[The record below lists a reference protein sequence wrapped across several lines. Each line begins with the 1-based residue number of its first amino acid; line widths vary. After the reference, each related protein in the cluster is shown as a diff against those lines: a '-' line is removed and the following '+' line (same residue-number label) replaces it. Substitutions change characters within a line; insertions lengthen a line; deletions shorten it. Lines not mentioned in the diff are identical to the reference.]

1 MDAVI
6 SAIINNLTLANLLFI
21 TLGVTVG
28 VVVGSIPGLNGP
40 MAIAL
45 TVPLTFFMPTVAAVA
60 FLVGINKG
68 GSFGG
73 AIAAILLNT
82 PGTPESAATAW
93 DGYPL
98 AKKGKAG
105 KALKTALYSSVF
117 GDTFSDLVLIIVAA
131 PIAAVALKMGPPE
144 ICSVIIFALTIIA
157 GLETASILKGFI
169 AACLGMLVSTI
180 GTDPVTATSRL
191 TFDVYQL
198 AAGIPLMAISI
209 GLLALSEIILHVE
222 KMRSAAEGE
231 ITANLPQSSDPADHR
246 LSFREFWGMRR
257 TLLRSALIGTGIG
270 ALPGLG
276 TTVAAFL
283 GYGAAKRNSKN
294 PEEFGKGDPE
304 GIASSEAA
312 NSAVC
317 GANLIPLF
325 TLGIPGNVAAALLAG
340 AFIIHGIQPGP
351 LIFEQNAEVIYG
363 IYVCMIIA
371 NILHLGV
378 GSLALRCGLLVL
390 KLPLAYLFSGII
402 LLCMTGAYLESYTLF
417 AVGITFVF
425 AFLGVLMKKYEF
437 SFVCFLIGFVL
448 GPMFELS
455 LQQTLVLSGNNSPI
469 LLVTKPI
476 SSIFMALT
484 VFVIT
489 RSALRHFR
497 ERKVQ
502 PQN

>member
-1 MDAVI
+1 MDVVI
-6 SAIINNLTLANLLFI
+6 SAVINNLTLTNLIFI
-21 TLGVTVG
+21 TLGIIVG
-28 VVVGSIPGLNGP
+28 VTVGSIPGLNGP

-45 TVPLTFFMPTVAAVA
+45 TVPLTFFMPTIAAVA

-73 AIAAILLNT
+73 SIAAILLNT

-105 KALKTALYSSVF
+105 KALKISLYSSVF
-117 GDTFSDLVLIIVAA
+117 GDTFSDVVLIIVAA
-131 PIAAVALKMGPPE
+131 PIAFLALKMGPAE
-144 ICSVIIFALTIIA
+144 ICSVIIFALSIIA
-157 GLETASILKGFI
+157 GLETSSILKGLI
-169 AACLGMLVSTI
+169 AACMGMLVSTI

-222 KMRSAAEGE
+222 KMRSVAGCEMHS
-231 ITANLPQSSDPADHR
+231 NLPQSPDPADHR
-246 LSFREFWGMRR
+246 LGFREFWNMRR
-257 TLLRSALIGTGIG
+257 TLFRSALIGTGIG

-283 GYGAAKRNSKN
+283 GYGAAKRNSKT
-294 PEEFGKGDPE
+294 PEEFGKGAPE
-304 GIASSEAA
+304 GIAGAEAA

-317 GANLIPLF
+317 GANFIPLF

-351 LIFEQNAEVIYG
+351 LMFEQNAEVIYG

-371 NILHLGV
+371 NFLHLGV
-378 GSLALRCGLLVL
+378 GSLAIRCGLLLL
-390 KLPLAYLFSGII
+390 KLPLAYLFSTIV

-417 AVGITFVF
+417 AVGITIIF

-455 LQQTLVLSGNNSPI
+455 LQQTLILSGNNTPLLLITQPI
-469 LLVTKPI
+469 ACFFMLLT
-476 SSIFMALT
+476 T
-484 VFVIT
+484 FVIA

-497 ERKVQ
+497 ARELQ
-502 PQN
+502 QN